1 MSADN
6 GIYIGDFADGYRVI
20 HAQAIENCEGDDELT
35 DAYIHVYFKDA
46 KVFSFRDDAW
56 AEARRIYDEMSSD
69 EDIFILEYGISEITF
84 PFKFPVMTDEE
95 VRRIMGPLY

>member
-6 GIYIGDFADGYRVI
+6 GIYIGDFEDGYRVI
-20 HAQAIENCEGDDELT
+20 YAQAIDNCEGEDEVT
-35 DAYIHVYFKDA
+35 NAYIHVYFKDA
-46 KVFSFRDDAW
+46 KVFSFRDDKMAS
-56 AEARRIYDEMSSD
+56 EPDL
-69 EDIFILEYGISEITF
+69 FILEYGISEITF

>member
-20 HAQAIENCEGDDELT
+20 HAQAIENCDGDYELT
-35 DAYIHVYFKDA
+35 KAYIHLYFRNV

-56 AEARRIYDEMSSD
+56 AEARRIYDEMASG
-69 EDIFILEYGISEITF
+69 EDMFILEYGISEITF
-84 PFKFPVMTDEE
+84 GFEFPVMTEEE
-95 VRRIMGPLY
+95 VKRIMGRLY